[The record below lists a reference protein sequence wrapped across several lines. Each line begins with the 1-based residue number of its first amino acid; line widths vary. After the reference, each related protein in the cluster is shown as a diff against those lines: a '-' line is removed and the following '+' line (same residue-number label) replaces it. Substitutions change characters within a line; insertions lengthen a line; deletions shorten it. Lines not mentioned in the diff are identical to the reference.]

1 MTRTFTLVLGVVLL
15 LVGIL
20 GFVLNPE
27 GGLLLGIFQVDGTHN
42 LIHIASGVAGIAMA
56 YAGASRLFCQIF
68 GAVYLLVGILG
79 MVVAAPDG
87 MLLGLMHVN
96 GADNIL
102 HLAIGAAAGY
112 FGFVAPADVPAT
124 RA

>member
-15 LVGIL
+15 LVGIC

-27 GGLLLGIFQVDGTHN
+27 GGLLLGIFMVDGTHN
-42 LIHIASGVAGIAMA
+42 LIHIVSGLAGIAMA
-56 YAGASRLFCQIF
+56 MTGAARLFSQIF
-68 GAVYLLVGILG
+68 GAVYLLVGIAGLA
-79 MVVAAPDG
+79 MAAPDG
-87 MLLGLMHVN
+87 MLLGLIHVN

-102 HLAIGAAAGY
+102 HLAIGATASY
-112 FGFVAPADVPAT
+112 FGFVAEAT